1 MINLPVGM
9 CIIIILLLCAKIVL
23 MKKAIRE
30 VTDEFSDRVESDTNT
45 LIDVSTGD
53 KDIVR
58 LAETLNSRLRVLR
71 AEHLQYHQGNAE
83 LKAAITNISHD
94 LRTPLTAICGY
105 IDMLQNTGDK
115 EKQVHYLAIM
125 KERAGMMKQLTEEL
139 FKYSVILSEEEELE
153 VENVFINQLL
163 AESISGFYPALSE
176 KGITPDIRLTEHRIE
191 RRVNKAALTRVF
203 SNLLNN
209 AVKYSDGDLSITL
222 GDTGEILFKNHAK
235 GLSTVEVEQLFHRFY
250 TVEAG
255 HHSTGIGLSI
265 AKTLIERMHGSIT
278 AAYEN
283 EKLTIRIML

>member
-176 KGITPDIRLTEHRIE
+176 RGITPDIRITEHRIE

-235 GLSTVEVEQLFHRFY
+235 GLSTVEVEQFFHRFY